1 MWFNSL
7 PFFWL
12 LLATFVAYYTV
23 RGRVLQVGVLLVA
36 SLIFYGWTEPTL
48 LALLLA
54 SVLLNALTSYRVAAA
69 RSQRQKV
76 AWATVGVVLNVLVL
90 AFFKYA
96 GLAAEVVGRLLEP
109 GDAAALKHLL
119 TLPLPIGIS
128 FYTFEGISLL
138 VDTYTG
144 KVKPLAR
151 GQGFLQHWAETSLF
165 VAFFP
170 HLVAGPILKAN
181 QFLPQIGPRSLSE
194 VQWGKVMRTL
204 IQGYFLKCVVADNLK
219 DHTFWLTY
227 PECLNLGS
235 VNGLVLTLGYSVQIF
250 ADFAGY
256 SLIAIGLGAAF
267 GYELPV
273 NFHYPY
279 IATSLKDFWRRW
291 HISLSTWLRD
301 YLYLPL
307 GGNRCGPLR
316 TYFNL
321 FLVMLL
327 GGLWHG
333 AAWSYV
339 VWGAYHG
346 LGLALE
352 RLVVEELAPRLPARG
367 IGSGPAA
374 GLLRALGAV
383 LRLGWVFVFVTFG
396 WLLFKLTDL
405 QHAWEFVQMM
415 AVRWRSYL
423 NTQALAAVLLYSLPV
438 FIMHALHLPSTEGWW
453 VRIQQRW
460 VLVEDVALGLMLA
473 ALFVNRGSSYEF
485 IYFQF

>member
-12 LLATFVAYYTV
+12 LVGTFVAYYAV
-23 RGRVLQVGVLLVA
+23 RARGLQVLVLLVA
-36 SLIFYGWTEPTL
+36 SAIFYGWTEPSL
-48 LALLLA
+48 LLLLLA
-54 SVLLNALTSYRVAAA
+54 SVGLNAVTSYQVAGAA
-69 RSQRQKV
+69 TQRGRWM
-76 AWATVGVVLNVLVL
+76 WAAVGVVLNVLAL

-96 GLAAEVVGRLLEP
+96 GLAADVLGRLLEP
-109 GDAAALKHLL
+109 ADAQALRVML

-144 KVKPLAR
+144 KVRPVAR

-181 QFLPQIGPRSLSE
+181 QFLPQIGAKKLGDVSW
-194 VQWGKVMRTL
+194 VKVMRWL

-219 DHTFWLTY
+219 DHTFWLSY

-235 VNGLVLTLGYSVQIF
+235 LNGLVLTLGYSVQIF

-256 SLIAIGLGAAF
+256 SLIAMGLGAIF
-267 GYELPV
+267 GYELPA
-273 NFHYPY
+273 NFDYPY
-279 IATSLKDFWRRW
+279 IASSLKDFWRRW

-307 GGNRCGPLR
+307 GGNRRGALR

-333 AAWSYV
+333 AAWSYI

-346 LGLALE
+346 LGLAVE
-352 RLVVEELAPRLPARG
+352 RLVVEELLPRLPRWCG
-367 IGSGPAA
+367 GRAA
-374 GLLRALGAV
+374 GLLGAV
-383 LRLGWVFVFVTFG
+383 AGVLRVVWVFVFVTFG

-405 QHAWEFVQMM
+405 GHAWEFVQMM
-415 AVRWRSYL
+415 AVRWQSYL
-423 NTQALAAVLLYSLPV
+423 NTQALVAVLLYSLPV
-438 FIMHALHLPSTEGWW
+438 VLMHGLHLPCMQGW
-453 VRIQQRW
+453 RLRLQQRW
-460 VLVEDVALGLMLA
+460 VWVEDALLGAMLA
-473 ALFVNRGSSYEF
+473 ALLVNRGSSYEF